1 MHGDGGWEDGGTSRT
16 PPGSGRPG
24 GGWFFPLSRSWA
36 VGALVYVLTA
46 LLMARAL
53 VETLATDERL
63 ETFGWRLALLHLPNV
78 AVTVLTVLAAAR
90 TLPARQRASRFLY
103 LLGSLAVPV
112 AGLAYGYAV
121 ARDVV
126 DSEGVLMPAVTVVT
140 GAAVGLALDRL
151 AEDGDDTAAGYPAT
165 YAQSQSLSHSQYRSR
180 SRSRDRSYDWRDGGA
195 TATEYLGVIVL
206 VAALIGALSLA
217 GLGGRIGNGIRCAI
231 ASLTGESGGCTKGGD
246 GTAEPKTDADYEPK
260 LCQLSSV
267 SDTAGGKVKIGWFEW
282 GEEYGFQ
289 QKVTQADTDVNEDG
303 KIDENDKLVH
313 MTFTDAASA
322 GVNASTP
329 GVKLGSLGKADV
341 DIGGGI
347 KITNGDTWVFKS
359 EAEAQK
365 MRDDIEE
372 MKMWETSMKHSGGY
386 GGGWYSGM
394 KWAEKKED
402 IEKKIGDKKI
412 SYSTLGINAYA
423 DGGLSI
429 KAGDEDALGAK
440 LGGKAKLSP
449 EVTIT
454 KDDISGNESYTYTA
468 KLDLEGKVSG
478 NAGPLGGTA
487 GAKDSR
493 TGAVTV
499 TRDQKTGKL
508 VRIDMTQTVEQ
519 TSTSDKAEIG
529 ADNGQKGSDKRGGK
543 GSVTDTSGET
553 GIEVRTNSV
562 VFGEDT
568 DEATEAKR
576 SLAEEWLDGSGN
588 NTAPFEYMFGDHSP
602 EEKPSGSDPFEQLMY
617 EDGLSSTM
625 RYHGDSDAQEFGF
638 EVSLGMSLGFSISG
652 EHKEQT
658 LTDAQFLGAPQDGK
672 RVYLPYSYCAQ

>member
-1 MHGDGGWEDGGTSRT
+1 MSGGGGWGDRSTGHI
-16 PPGSGRPG
+16 PPSAPG

-36 VGALVYVLTA
+36 AGALVYVFGGY
-46 LLMARAL
+46 LMARAL

-63 ETFGWRLALLHLPNV
+63 ELFGWRLALLHLPGV
-78 AVTVLTVLAAAR
+78 LVTVLTVLAAAR
-90 TLPARQRASRFLY
+90 TLPARHRDSRLLY

-121 ARDVV
+121 AWDVV
-126 DSEGVLMPAVTVVT
+126 GAEGLVMPAVAMVT

-151 AEDGDDTAAGYPAT
+151 IEDRDEGTANPSAYT
-165 YAQSQSLSHSQYRSR
+165 
-180 SRSRDRSYDWRDGGA
+180 RSYDWRDGGA

-206 VAALIGALSLA
+206 VVALIGALALA
-217 GLGGRIGNGIRCAI
+217 GLGGRIGDGIRCAI
-231 ASLTGESGGCTKGGD
+231 SSLTGEGGGCAAGGD
-246 GTAEPKTDADYEPK
+246 GTAKPKTDADYEPK
-260 LCQLSSV
+260 LCQISNV

-289 QKVTQADTDVNEDG
+289 QKVSQANTDVNGDG
-303 KIDENDKLVH
+303 KVDENDKLVH

-322 GVNASTP
+322 GVSASTP

-412 SYSTLGINAYA
+412 SYSTVGINVYA

-429 KAGDEDALGAK
+429 KAGDEDKLGAK
-440 LGGKAKLSP
+440 LGGKAKFSP
-449 EVTIT
+449 DVTIT
-454 KDDISGNESYTYTA
+454 KDDVNGNESYTYTA
-468 KLDLEGKVSG
+468 KLEIEGKVGG

-493 TGAVTV
+493 TGALTV
-499 TRDQKTGKL
+499 TRDQKTGKI
-508 VRIDMTQTVEQ
+508 VRIDMTKTVEK
-519 TSTSDKAEIG
+519 TSTSDKGEVG
-529 ADNGQKGSDKRGGK
+529 GDNGQKGSDKRGGK
-543 GSVTDTSGET
+543 GGITDSSGDT
-553 GIEVRTNSV
+553 GIEVQTNSI
-562 VFGEDT
+562 VFGKET
-568 DEATEAKR
+568 DKVTEAKR
-576 SLAEEWLDGSGN
+576 SLAEEWLDGSGD
-588 NTAPFEYMFGDHSP
+588 NTAPFAYMFGDHSL
-602 EEKPSGSDPFEQLMY
+602 EAKPAGTDAFDQLMY
-617 EDGLSSTM
+617 QDGLSSTM
-625 RYHGDSDAQEFGF
+625 RYHGETDAQEFGF
-638 EVSLGMSLGFSISG
+638 EVSLGMSLGLSISD
-652 EHKEQT
+652 EHKKET
-658 LTDAQFLGAPQDGK
+658 LTDAQFLGAPQGDK
-672 RVYLPYSYCAQ
+672 RTYLPYSYCAQ

>member
-1 MHGDGGWEDGGTSRT
+1 MSGGGGWGDRSTGHI
-16 PPGSGRPG
+16 PPSAPG

-36 VGALVYVLTA
+36 AGALVYVFGGY
-46 LLMARAL
+46 LMARAL

-63 ETFGWRLALLHLPNV
+63 ELFGWRLALLHLPGV
-78 AVTVLTVLAAAR
+78 LVTVLTVLAAAR
-90 TLPARQRASRFLY
+90 TLPARHRDSRLLY

-121 ARDVV
+121 AWDVV
-126 DSEGVLMPAVTVVT
+126 GAEGLVMPAVAMVT

-151 AEDGDDTAAGYPAT
+151 IEDRDEGTANPSAYT
-165 YAQSQSLSHSQYRSR
+165 
-180 SRSRDRSYDWRDGGA
+180 RSYDWRDGGA

-206 VAALIGALSLA
+206 VVALIGALALA
-217 GLGGRIGNGIRCAI
+217 GLGGRIGDGIRCAI
-231 ASLTGESGGCTKGGD
+231 SSLTGEGGGCAAGGD
-246 GTAEPKTDADYEPK
+246 GTAKPKTDADYEPK
-260 LCQLSSV
+260 LCQISNV

-289 QKVTQADTDVNEDG
+289 QKVSQANTDVNGDG
-303 KIDENDKLVH
+303 KVDENDKLVH

-412 SYSTLGINAYA
+412 SYSTVGINVYA

-429 KAGDEDALGAK
+429 KAGDEDKLGAK
-440 LGGKAKLSP
+440 LGGKAKFSP
-449 EVTIT
+449 DVTIT
-454 KDDISGNESYTYTA
+454 KDDVNGNESYTYTA
-468 KLDLEGKVSG
+468 KLEIEGKVGG

-493 TGAVTV
+493 TGALTV
-499 TRDQKTGKL
+499 TRDQKTGKI
-508 VRIDMTQTVEQ
+508 VRIDMTKTVEK
-519 TSTSDKAEIG
+519 TSTSDKGEVG
-529 ADNGQKGSDKRGGK
+529 GDNGQKGSDKRGGK
-543 GSVTDTSGET
+543 GGITDSSGDT
-553 GIEVRTNSV
+553 GIEVQTNSI
-562 VFGEDT
+562 VFGKET
-568 DEATEAKR
+568 DKVTEAKR
-576 SLAEEWLDGSGN
+576 SLAEEWLDGSGD
-588 NTAPFEYMFGDHSP
+588 NTAPFAYMFGDHSL
-602 EEKPSGSDPFEQLMY
+602 EAKPAGTDAFDQLMY
-617 EDGLSSTM
+617 QDGLSSTM
-625 RYHGDSDAQEFGF
+625 RYHGETDAQEFGF
-638 EVSLGMSLGFSISG
+638 EVSLGMSLGLSISD
-652 EHKEQT
+652 EHKKET
-658 LTDAQFLGAPQDGK
+658 LTDAQFLGAPQGDK
-672 RVYLPYSYCAQ
+672 RTYLPYSYCAQ

>member
-1 MHGDGGWEDGGTSRT
+1 MSGGGGWGDRSAGHI
-16 PPGSGRPG
+16 PPSGPG

-36 VGALVYVLTA
+36 AGALVYVFGGY
-46 LLMARAL
+46 LMARAL
-53 VETLATDERL
+53 VETLAIDERL
-63 ETFGWRLALLHLPNV
+63 ELFGWRLALLHLPGV
-78 AVTVLTVLAAAR
+78 LVTVLTVLAAAR
-90 TLPARQRASRFLY
+90 TLPARHRDSRLLY

-121 ARDVV
+121 AWDVV
-126 DSEGVLMPAVTVVT
+126 GAEGLVMPAVAMVT

-151 AEDGDDTAAGYPAT
+151 IEDRDDDTANPSAYT
-165 YAQSQSLSHSQYRSR
+165 
-180 SRSRDRSYDWRDGGA
+180 RSYDWRDGGA

-206 VAALIGALSLA
+206 VVALIGALALA
-217 GLGGRIGNGIRCAI
+217 GLGGRIGDGIRCAI
-231 ASLTGESGGCTKGGD
+231 SSLTGEGGGCAAGGD
-246 GTAEPKTDADYEPK
+246 GTAKPKTDADYEPK
-260 LCQLSSV
+260 LCQISNV

-289 QKVTQADTDVNEDG
+289 QKVSQANTDVNGDG
-303 KIDENDKLVH
+303 KVDENDKLVH

-412 SYSTLGINAYA
+412 SYSTVGINVYA

-429 KAGDEDALGAK
+429 KAGDEDKLGAK
-440 LGGKAKLSP
+440 LGGKAKFSP
-449 EVTIT
+449 DVTIT
-454 KDDISGNESYTYTA
+454 KDDVNGNESYTYTA
-468 KLDLEGKVSG
+468 KLEIEGKVGG

-493 TGAVTV
+493 TGALTV
-499 TRDQKTGKL
+499 TRDQKTGKI
-508 VRIDMTQTVEQ
+508 VRIDMTKTVEK
-519 TSTSDKAEIG
+519 TSTSDKGEVG
-529 ADNGQKGSDKRGGK
+529 GDNGQKGSDKRGGK
-543 GSVTDTSGET
+543 GGITDSSGDT
-553 GIEVRTNSV
+553 GIEVQTNSI
-562 VFGEDT
+562 VFGKET
-568 DEATEAKR
+568 DKVTEAKR
-576 SLAEEWLDGSGN
+576 SLAEEWLDGSGD
-588 NTAPFEYMFGDHSP
+588 NTAPFAYMFGDHSL
-602 EEKPSGSDPFEQLMY
+602 EAKPAGTDAFDQLMY
-617 EDGLSSTM
+617 QDGLSSTM
-625 RYHGDSDAQEFGF
+625 RYHGETDAQEFGF
-638 EVSLGMSLGFSISG
+638 EVSLGMSLGLSISD
-652 EHKEQT
+652 EHKKET
-658 LTDAQFLGAPQDGK
+658 LTDAQFLGAPQGDK
-672 RVYLPYSYCAQ
+672 RTYLPYSYCAQ